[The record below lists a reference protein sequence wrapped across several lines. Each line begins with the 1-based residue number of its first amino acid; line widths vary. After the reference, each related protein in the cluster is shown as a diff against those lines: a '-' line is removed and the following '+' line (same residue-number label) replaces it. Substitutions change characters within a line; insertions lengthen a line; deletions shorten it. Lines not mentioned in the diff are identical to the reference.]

1 VVTPL
6 RILFFGTPE
15 FAVPALQ
22 ALLAAPDTTV
32 VGAVTQPDRPRG
44 RGQHVSASPVKAR
57 AEAAGLPVL
66 QPTKLGA
73 PDFLDA
79 MRELAP
85 DLGVVAAYGRLLPE
99 SVLALPRLGLVNVH
113 ASLLPRWRGA
123 SPIERAIMAGD
134 AVTGVTIM
142 RVVKAL
148 DAGAMF
154 SAAETPIDPDETAA
168 ALETRLAAIGA
179 ELLAATLPSIARG
192 TAVETPQ
199 DEALVTL
206 APLITKAD
214 GLLDWDLSARAIHDT
229 VRALVPWPRAYT
241 FAETTRHV
249 IHDTRAHASV
259 AAAWMALG
267 AGDRAPAGVVA
278 HAGVVAPSPKGTL
291 LVGAGEGTVVEI
303 RRLQED
309 GRKALE
315 ARAFLAGRALP
326 PGTAFSAGA
335 SS

>member
-1 VVTPL
+1 MTPL
-6 RILFFGTPE
+6 RIVFFGTPE
-15 FAVPALQ
+15 FAVPSLQ
-22 ALLAAPDTTV
+22 ALLAAPDATV
-32 VGAVTQPDRPRG
+32 VGAVTQPDKPRG
-44 RGQHVSASPVKAR
+44 RGQHVSASPVKVR

-123 SPIERAIMAGD
+123 SPIERAIIAGD

-154 SAAETPIDPDETAA
+154 SVAETPIDPDETGAV
-168 ALETRLAAIGA
+168 LETRLAAIGA
-179 ELLAATLPSIARG
+179 ELLAATLPAIARG

-214 GLLDWDLSARAIHDT
+214 GLLEWDLPAREIHDT
-229 VRALVPWPRAYT
+229 VRALVPWPRAFT
-241 FAETTRHV
+241 FIDTTRLV
-249 IHDTRAHASV
+249 IHETRAHPSL
-259 AAAWMALG
+259 AAAWTALG
-267 AGDRAPAGVVA
+267 AGDRAPAAVVA

-309 GRKALE
+309 GRKELE
-315 ARAFLAGRALP
+315 ARAFLAGRAVAA
-326 PGTAFSAGA
+326 GTVFSAGA

>member
-1 VVTPL
+1 
-6 RILFFGTPE
+6 
-15 FAVPALQ
+15 VPSLQ
-22 ALLAAPDTTV
+22 ALLTAPDVVV
-32 VGAVTQPDRPRG
+32 VGAVTQPDKPRG
-44 RGQHVSASPVKAR
+44 RGQHVSASPVKVR

-66 QPTKLGA
+66 QPTRLGA

-123 SPIERAIMAGD
+123 SPIERAIIAGD

-154 SAAETPIDPDETAA
+154 SVAETPIDPDETGA
-168 ALETRLAAIGA
+168 ALETRLSAIGA
-179 ELLAATLPSIARG
+179 ELLAATLPAIARG
-192 TAVETPQ
+192 TAAETPQ
-199 DEALVTL
+199 DESRVTL

-214 GLLDWDLSARAIHDT
+214 GLLDWDLPARELHDT

-241 FAETTRHV
+241 FLDATRLV

-259 AAAWMALG
+259 AAAWTALG
-267 AGDRAPAGVVA
+267 AGDRVPPGVVA

-291 LVGAGEGTVVEI
+291 LVGAGEGSVVEI
-303 RRLQED
+303 RRLQEG
-309 GRKALE
+309 GRKELD

-326 PGTAFSAGA
+326 PGTAFSAGP

>member
-1 VVTPL
+1 MTPL
-6 RILFFGTPE
+6 RIVFFGTPD
-15 FAVPALQ
+15 FAVPSLQ
-22 ALLAAPDTTV
+22 ALLATPDATV
-32 VGAVTQPDRPRG
+32 VGAVTQPDKPRG
-44 RGQHVSASPVKAR
+44 RGQHVSASPVKVR

-66 QPTKLGA
+66 QPTRLGA

-79 MRELAP
+79 LRELAP

-123 SPIERAIMAGD
+123 SPIERAIIAGD

-154 SAAETPIDPDETAA
+154 SVAETPIDPDETGA

-179 ELLAATLPSIARG
+179 ELLAATLPAIARG
-192 TAVETPQ
+192 IAVETPQ

-214 GLLDWDLSARAIHDT
+214 GLLEWDLPAREIHDT

-241 FAETTRHV
+241 FLDTTRLVVHE
-249 IHDTRAHASV
+249 TRPHPSL
-259 AAAWMALG
+259 AAAWTALG
-267 AGDRAPAGVVA
+267 AGDRAPAAVA
-278 HAGVVAPSPKGTL
+278 AHPGVVAPSPKGTL

-309 GRKALE
+309 GRKELD
-315 ARAFLAGRALP
+315 ARAFLAGRALAA
-326 PGTAFSAGA
+326 GSAFSAGA